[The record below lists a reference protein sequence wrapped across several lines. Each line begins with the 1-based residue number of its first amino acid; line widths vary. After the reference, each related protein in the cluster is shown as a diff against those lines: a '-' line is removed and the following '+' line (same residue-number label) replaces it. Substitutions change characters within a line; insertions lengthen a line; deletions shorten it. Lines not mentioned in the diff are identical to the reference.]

1 LRFDR
6 VAPEIF
12 VTYPVPDPG
21 VPILKAGFEVRVHP
35 ADPAPD
41 RAAIIAGAQG
51 CRGLLTLVRDRVDE
65 DLLEHLPGL
74 RAVANYG
81 VGYDN
86 IDVAAA
92 SRRGIVVTNTPDV
105 LTAAT
110 ADLAMALLLAATRRV
125 GEGERLVR
133 SGRPWAWSPHMLLGL
148 ELEGATLGLVG
159 TGRIGLAVARRAI
172 GFGMKLVHASR
183 SESPEA
189 DALGSTRLPLPA
201 LLAAA
206 DVVSVHVALAEQTRH
221 LIDAA
226 ALARMKP
233 TAYLINTAR
242 GPVVDER
249 ALAEALAEGRIAG
262 AGLDVYEEEPRVH
275 PGLLELENVV
285 LLPHLG
291 SATTTARSEM
301 ARVAATNLVAA
312 LGDQRPPNAV
322 NFDDLGRGA

>member
-1 LRFDR
+1 MAST
-6 VAPEIF
+6 VF
-12 VTYPVPDPG
+12 VTYPVPEPG
-21 VPILKAGFEVRVHP
+21 VAILEAECEVRVHP
-35 ADPAPD
+35 AQPAPD
-41 RAAIIAGAQG
+41 RAAMIAGAAG
-51 CRGLLTLVRDRVDE
+51 CAGLLTLVRDRVDG
-65 DLLEHLPGL
+65 DLLEQLPAL

-86 IDVAAA
+86 IDVAEAT
-92 SRRGIVVTNTPDV
+92 RRGIVVTNTPDV

-133 SGRPWAWSPHMLLGL
+133 SGTPWAWNPHMLLGL

-159 TGRIGLAVARRAI
+159 TGRIGLAVARRAL

-183 SESPEA
+183 HESPEA
-189 DALGSTRLPLPA
+189 SALGSVRLPLPEV
-201 LLAAA
+201 LATA
-206 DVVSVHVALAEQTRH
+206 DVVSLHVPLAEQTFH

-226 ALARMKP
+226 ALRHMKP
-233 TAYLINTAR
+233 NAYLINTSR
-242 GPVVDER
+242 GPVVDEA

-262 AGLDVYEEEPRVH
+262 AGLDVYEREPEVH
-275 PGLLELENVV
+275 PALLGLENVV

-291 SATTTARSEM
+291 SATTRARGEM

-312 LGDQRPPNAV
+312 LRGERPPNAV
-322 NFDDLGRGA
+322 NFAALAARG